1 MQKFIV
7 FIISFC
13 FLFNQGNSQ
22 DTKQKDFLGEPWNDE
37 DGNFIN
43 AHGAGILHFGD
54 VYYMFGEIK
63 KGSTRL
69 VPGQNWEDY
78 RVPAGGISCYS
89 SKDLL
94 KWKFEGVALAP
105 MTGDS
110 LSDLD
115 TGRVIERPKV
125 IYNEET
131 KKFVMWMHIDKEDY
145 SYARTGV
152 AVSEKP
158 EGPYKYLGSFQPN
171 GQESRDM
178 TIFKDEDDRAYLIYA
193 SENNN
198 TMHVCQLSDDYLSLK
213 NNYTRILIDQRREA
227 PAIFKHEG
235 KYYLI
240 TSLCSGWSPN
250 AALYSVTDSMMG
262 KWDNR
267 GNPCVGPGA
276 ETTFEA
282 QSSFVLPVNGEADSY
297 IFLADKWNKTN
308 LPDSRYLWLPLHISD
323 KKVEIKN
330 NRHPE
335 EEAYHWKTNS
345 ELIIDS
351 IGVLPYSILQYFV
364 NIKNND
370 SGLKGYTYIK
380 FYDRSN
386 RELLAYKTNP
396 ISSQSYVESGIYTEA
411 PPFTRYAKIGIA
423 SDSMNSGSLFA
434 DSLKVQLNI
443 GEPPEKHLPECNLDE
458 YMKYF
463 WNSDTIYN
471 ETVLMYSNSSMPA
484 MGKLLFKPD
493 HIISV
498 KSYDLKSQYD
508 IGKDYIV
515 RSNSIIRST
524 HSKMMFRTDSS
535 FNLHQDLA
543 WYNLQSQWIVVTYT
557 HHDKWTG
564 PIPFFKGDKLPLLMT
579 KLKAK
584 LPVKI
589 IGYGMSIT
597 RGQDVSSYV
606 NLSPYMPTYL
616 DLFVRQLGKNYNHH
630 NIELINAGLPGALV
644 SWGAA
649 YAEKY
654 INPVHP
660 DLVIIDFGMNDFW
673 RYTPEEYKGYIQTI
687 INKVKTENPKTEFI
701 LISNMDFDPSYI
713 LDTDKFKSFYTAN
726 MKGYNKVLKQLES
739 SGIINLD
746 MTTLSDAIY
755 LRKKAKDCIS
765 NPLHPNDYLARW
777 YAQSLTAILSR

>member
-1 MQKFIV
+1 MQKLLV
-7 FIISFC
+7 VIISFC
-13 FLFNQGNSQ
+13 FLYKPGNSQ
-22 DTKQKDFLGEPWNDE
+22 DIKQQDYLGEPWSDM

-89 SKDLL
+89 SRDLI
-94 KWKFEGVALAP
+94 KWKFEGVTLVP
-105 MTGDS
+105 KEGDS

-115 TGRVIERPKV
+115 TARVIERPKV
-125 IYNEET
+125 IYNSAT

-152 AVSEKP
+152 AVSDKP
-158 EGPYKYLGSFQPN
+158 EGPYNYLGSFQPN

-178 TIFKDEDDRAYLIYA
+178 TIFKDEDGKAYLIYA
-193 SENNN
+193 SEDNN
-198 TMHVCQLSDDYLSLK
+198 TMHVCRLSDDYLIPA
-213 NNYTRILIDQRREA
+213 NNFTRILINQRREA

-250 AALYSVTDSMMG
+250 AALYSVADSMTG
-262 KWDNR
+262 KWENR
-267 GNPCVGPGA
+267 GNPCIGPGA

-282 QSSFVLPVNGEADSY
+282 QSSFVLPLNGDGDSY
-297 IFLADKWNKTN
+297 IFLADKWNKTD
-308 LPDSRYLWLPLHISD
+308 LPDSRYLWLPLRIAEG
-323 KKVEIKN
+323 KVEIKN
-330 NRHPE
+330 NRHSDE
-335 EEAYHWKTNS
+335 GYIKWKTNS
-345 ELIIDS
+345 ELTIDS
-351 IGVLPYSILQYFV
+351 MEVLPYSILQYTV
-364 NIKNND
+364 NIKND
-370 SGLKGYTYIK
+370 EPQVKGYSYLK
-380 FYDRSN
+380 FYDISN
-386 RELLAYKTNP
+386 HELLEYRTNP
-396 ISSQSYVESGIYTEA
+396 ISSRTFVESGIYTEA
-411 PPFTRYAKIGIA
+411 PPLTKYAKIGIA
-423 SDSMNSGSLFA
+423 SDSLNAGSLYA
-434 DSLKVQLNI
+434 DSLKLQLNI
-443 GEPPEKHLPECNLDE
+443 GKPAEPHVPLCNLDE
-458 YMKYF
+458 YMRPF

-471 ETVLMYSNSSMPA
+471 ETVLMYSESGKPA

-498 KSYDLKSQYD
+498 KSYDLSREYKKGIDYTIHTNTIIKS
-508 IGKDYIV
+508 
-515 RSNSIIRST
+515 R
-524 HSKMMFRTDSS
+524 HSEMPYRTDSS
-535 FNLHQDLA
+535 FDHEDLA
-543 WYNLQSQWIVVTYT
+543 WYNLQSQWIAVTYT

-564 PIPFFKGDKLPLLMT
+564 PLPVYKGDKLPLLT
-579 KLKAK
+579 AKLKSK

-606 NLSPYMPTYL
+606 NRAPFMPTWL
-616 DLFVRQLGKNYNHH
+616 DLFARQLGKNYHH
-630 NIELINAGLPGALV
+630 DKIELINAGLPGALV
-644 SWGAA
+644 SWGAS

-673 RYTPEEYKGYIQTI
+673 RYSPDEYKGYIQTI
-687 INKVKTENPKTEFI
+687 INKVKNENPKTEFL

-713 LDTDKFKSFYTAN
+713 LDTDKYKSFYTSN
-726 MKGYNKVLKQLES
+726 MKGYNKVLQQLETT
-739 SGIINLD
+739 GVINLD
-746 MTTLSDAIY
+746 MTTLSDSIY
-755 LRKKAKDCIS
+755 FRKKAKDCIS

-777 YAQSLTAILSR
+777 YAQSLTAMLSR